1 MQSVEGWFNETL
13 PPPRLKRIAFLHLD
27 GDLYASTMDALV
39 ALYPPIQSGGLVYVD
54 DYGSFGGC
62 RAAVDEYSAK
72 YGITALMNFI
82 AEDPSLNTRL
92 FNLHEKEQR
101 ADLMEAV
108 WWTAK

>member
-1 MQSVEGWFNETL
+1 M
-13 PPPRLKRIAFLHLD
+13 RLD

-39 ALYPPIQSGGLVYVD
+39 ALYPLMQSGGLVYVD

-62 RAAVDEYSAK
+62 RAAVDEYRAK
-72 YGITALMNFI
+72 YGITAPMNFI

-92 FNLHEKEQR
+92 FNFHQKDQR
-101 ADLMEAV
+101 TDLMEAV